1 MRRTPLVAPAALLL
15 LVLAGCSA
23 SSGSTDLQST
33 DSGGS
38 YAESGELVAP
48 SGEDSAREEI
58 EGLVT
63 TEGTAAGDTDG
74 RQVVTTGYMT
84 ITAEQPVEAASAAV
98 EIVEQAGGRVDARQE
113 YAPRD
118 GDLGSATLTVRIP
131 SARLTATLD
140 ELKSLGE
147 TDEVSLESS
156 DVTVQSQ
163 DLDARITALAASID
177 RLTGLVATAG
187 TTKDL
192 IELETAISSR
202 QGELESLEAQRRG
215 LRDQVSLSTLQLT
228 LRSEAAAPMTQDVP
242 EDFLSGLGTGW
253 GAFVAFWSGLLVVT
267 GVVLPWVLF
276 LGIAALVVIVIVRRR
291 RGRVA
296 AAAAS
301 APRTDPDT
309 TTDTTTTATDDDSDL
324 AASDSTPTS
333 SP

>member
-15 LVLAGCSA
+15 LALAGCSA
-23 SSGSTDLQST
+23 SSGSADLPTT

-38 YAESGELVAP
+38 YAESGGELVVP
-48 SGEDSAREEI
+48 SGEDSSRAEAG
-58 EGLVT
+58 GLVT
-63 TEGTAAGDTDG
+63 GEGTTASDTDG
-74 RQVVTTGYMT
+74 RQIVTSGYMT
-84 ITAEQPVEAASAAV
+84 ITAEQPVEAAGTAV
-98 EIVEQAGGRVDARQE
+98 EIVERAGGRVDARQE

-140 ELKSLGE
+140 DLRALGE
-147 TDEVSLESS
+147 TDEVSLEST
-156 DVTVQSQ
+156 DVTVESQ

-215 LRDQVSLSTLQLT
+215 LRDQVSLSTVQLT
-228 LRSEAAAPMTQDVP
+228 LRSEAAAPLTQQVP
-242 EDFLSGLGTGW
+242 GDFLSGLGAGW

-267 GVVLPWVLF
+267 GVVLPWVVF
-276 LGIAALVVIVIVRRR
+276 LGIAAVVVILIVRRRR

-296 AAAAS
+296 AES
-301 APRTDPDT
+301 
-309 TTDTTTTATDDDSDL
+309 
-324 AASDSTPTS
+324 AASDSASTS

>member
-15 LVLAGCSA
+15 LALAGCSA
-23 SSGSTDLQST
+23 SSGSADLPTT

-38 YAESGELVAP
+38 YAESGGELVAP
-48 SGEDSAREEI
+48 SGEDSSRAEAG
-58 EGLVT
+58 GLVT
-63 TEGTAAGDTDG
+63 GEGTTASDTDG
-74 RQVVTTGYMT
+74 RQIVTSGYMT
-84 ITAEQPVEAASAAV
+84 ITAEQPVEAAGTAV
-98 EIVEQAGGRVDARQE
+98 EIVERAGGRVDARQE

-140 ELKSLGE
+140 ELRALGE
-147 TDEVSLESS
+147 TDEVSLEST
-156 DVTVQSQ
+156 DVTVESQ

-215 LRDQVSLSTLQLT
+215 LRDQVSLSTVQLT
-228 LRSEAAAPMTQDVP
+228 LRSEAAVP
-242 EDFLSGLGTGW
+242 RTHQVPGDFLSGLGAGW

-267 GVVLPWVLF
+267 GVVLPWVVF
-276 LGIAALVVIVIVRRR
+276 LGIAAVVVILIVRRR

-296 AAAAS
+296 AES
-301 APRTDPDT
+301 P
-309 TTDTTTTATDDDSDL
+309 
-324 AASDSTPTS
+324 ASDGASTS